1 MNDRMIETECGTVR
15 ELIPDFV
22 AGRLAAAEIE
32 RVERHVQACAEC
44 FAEREL
50 AHVLLASRA
59 SVPQELLER
68 IMRNSVTVRG
78 APARTWWGV
87 SAAAIAALAL
97 GIGIT
102 SDSTPEASVDVP
114 GFAHEAEEGEIWLS
128 DDGLL
133 AGAPALD
140 ELSDEA
146 LLQLL
151 DELTVGSTGGAA

>member
-1 MNDRMIETECGTVR
+1 MNDRMNDIDCAAAR

-22 AGRLAAAEIE
+22 ASRLASEEADQ
-32 RVERHVQACAEC
+32 VERHVQTCADC
-44 FAEREL
+44 LAELEL
-50 AHVLLASRA
+50 AQILFASRA
-59 SVPQELLER
+59 SVPEALLER
-68 IMRNSVTVRG
+68 ILRNSVTVRA

-87 SAAAIAALAL
+87 SAAAVAALAL

-102 SDSTPEASVDVP
+102 ADPAPETPAEVP
-114 GFAHEAEEGEIWLS
+114 GFATETEEGEVWLS

-140 ELSDEA
+140 DLSDEA

-151 DELTVGSTGGAA
+151 DELTVGPSGGAA